1 MASGLRDLVYAAKA
15 GRSRATR
22 RPGRARRPAP
32 GDSTVLPDRPI
43 STVKR
48 VHGSLPAPPSKS
60 ATQRSLIAAALAA
73 GRSRLRHP
81 LLADDSR
88 HLIASLNAVGIA
100 ARLLGPEGAP
110 GVEVEG
116 HGGRGSPARARV

>member
-43 STVKR
+43 PTVKN
-48 VHGSLPAPPSKS
+48 VQGSVPAPPSKS
-60 ATQRSLIAAALAA
+60 ATQRALIAAALAA

-81 LLADDSR
+81 LLADDSQ
-88 HLIASLNAVGIA
+88 HLIAALNAVGIA
-100 ARLLGPEGAP
+100 ARVSGPAEVPA
-110 GVEVEG
+110 VEVEG
-116 HGGRGSPARARV
+116 QG